1 MMEEQKIVDHIVTWL
16 NNYCESTKHNGFIIG
31 ISGGIDSALTS
42 KLCALTGKKVLAVS
56 LPLRQRKNEYQR
68 ALTHISDLIEKHSNV
83 SSHDIDLTN
92 AFNLLEK
99 TLPSYV
105 IENKLA
111 MANTRSRLR
120 MSTLYAVGQANN
132 LLVTGTG
139 NKVED
144 FGVGFFTKYG
154 DGGVDISPIADLTKT
169 EVKKL
174 AKYLS
179 VNNEILIAD
188 PTDGLWDDED
198 RTDEKQM
205 GASYEELEW
214 AMEFNGS
221 ESELSERQIKVLGI
235 YQNLHRKNKHK
246 IEPIPVCVIPK

>member
-1 MMEEQKIVDHIVTWL
+1 MEEQKVIDHIVNWL
-16 NNYCESTKHNGFIIG
+16 NNYCESTHHNGFIVG

-42 KLCALTGKKVLAVS
+42 KLCALTGKKVIALS
-56 LPLRQRKNEYQR
+56 LPLRQRTNEYKR
-68 ALTHISDLIEKHSNV
+68 ALNHISFLTENHNNV
-83 SSHDIDLTN
+83 LSHDIDLTDT
-92 AFNLLEK
+92 FNLLEK
-99 TLPSYV
+99 TLPHYV

-139 NKVED
+139 NKIED

-179 VNNEILIAD
+179 IDNEILSAD
-188 PTDGLWDDED
+188 PTDGLWDEDD

-205 GASYEELEW
+205 GASYIELEW
-214 AMEFNGS
+214 AMEYSGNKN
-221 ESELSERQIKVLGI
+221 ELSERQIEVLNI
-235 YQNLHRKNKHK
+235 YQNLHEKNKHK
-246 IEPIPVCVIPK
+246 IDPIPVCLIPK